1 MGFEDERKFKMSD
14 TKLVIVVRRDLHMNK
29 GKIGAQCG
37 HAAEY
42 FMFERMTWK
51 GHTASIE
58 FSAAEV
64 EWIRSSHAKVVL
76 GVKDEA
82 EFQVVIERARRA
94 GVRVHVVTDAGR
106 TEFHSVPTLTC
117 AAFGPDESHRLDS
130 ITGHLKLL

>member
-1 MGFEDERKFKMSD
+1 MTKD
-14 TKLVIVVRRDLHMNK
+14 TKLVIVVRKDLQMNK

-51 GHTASIE
+51 GRTASIE

-76 GVKDEA
+76 GAKDEA
-82 EFQVVIERARRA
+82 EFLAVVEQAHRA
-94 GVRVHVVTDAGR
+94 GVRVHTVTDAGR
-106 TEFHSVPTLTC
+106 TKFHGVPTVTC
-117 AAFGPDESHRLDS
+117 AAFGPDYVERLDP
-130 ITGHLKLL
+130 ITDHLKLL